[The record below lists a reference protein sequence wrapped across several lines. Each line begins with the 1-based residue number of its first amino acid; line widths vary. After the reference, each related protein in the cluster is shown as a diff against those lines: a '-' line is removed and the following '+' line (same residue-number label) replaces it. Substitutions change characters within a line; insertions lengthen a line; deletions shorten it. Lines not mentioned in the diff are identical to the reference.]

1 MQNHHFTN
9 QFPCYHD
16 LKHTLY
22 MFVIYPTGF
31 AVPYLL
37 AIVVSII
44 RCTSLDGC
52 DLASRLD
59 FVKQQL
65 RIWWRKCEEPDKTYH
80 DDYKETNEILIFL
93 SLFLFLFFFFFIN
106 TFERY
111 NFFSVWFCTHKT
123 ENVAGFWLF

>member
-1 MQNHHFTN
+1 MQNH
-9 QFPCYHD
+9 QSISLLLHD
-16 LKHTLY
+16 FKDTLY

-80 DDYKETNEILIFL
+80 DDYKETNGISIFYE
-93 SLFLFLFFFFFIN
+93 FFFKIILLPKN
-106 TFERY
+106 Y
-111 NFFSVWFCTHKT
+111 
-123 ENVAGFWLF
+123 LII